1 LKKILDE
8 ENQVLEELHSMLN
21 KTRQRVIKSIHT
33 ANNLPIKAEE
43 EDEKRERVNN
53 EIDFDQLNTINE
65 ERNDALTLDSMSE
78 FCKNI
83 GFIKEEH
90 DRAFEA
96 ESDEEAEERELNKK
110 RDMENM
116 DVDDEDEKE
125 EVNEDEE
132 INDES
137 FRSKKS
143 DDEEDEDANILDDE
157 PIVDRGLGA
166 ALKLAVNKG
175 YLAQE
180 KSKQSARLITNANA
194 NIQAKHIM
202 IEEKN
207 FYDIDDK
214 YNRNRDKYSGPVSE
228 FSEKSDYKPDIKL
241 DYIDEKGRSMNE
253 KEAFRYLSHRFHG
266 KGSGKKKTEKRNQKI
281 VEMEAMN
288 KMSSVDTPLNT
299 VALLAEKQKRLQQ
312 PFVVLSTPKGKND
325 QVTLHKR

>member
-1 LKKILDE
+1 
-8 ENQVLEELHSMLN
+8 
-21 KTRQRVIKSIHT
+21 
-33 ANNLPIKAEE
+33 
-43 EDEKRERVNN
+43 
-53 EIDFDQLNTINE
+53 
-65 ERNDALTLDSMSE
+65 MSE

-83 GFIKEEH
+83 GFIKQEH
-90 DRAFEA
+90 DRAFEP
-96 ESDEEAEERELNKK
+96 ESDEEEEEKELNKK

-116 DVDDEDEKE
+116 EMDDEEEEKEEASGRKDDEDEE
-125 EVNEDEE
+125 MNE
-132 INDES
+132 ES
-137 FRSKKS
+137 FVSHKKS
-143 DDEEDEDANILDDE
+143 DDEEEEDANILDDE

-180 KSKQSARLITNANA
+180 KSKQSARLITNSNA

-202 IEEKN
+202 VEEKN

-266 KGSGKKKTEKRNQKI
+266 KGSGKKKTEKRNQKL